1 MQGWS
6 DNAKL
11 AAVVVVADN
20 AKLAAVAVVEVVVV
34 ADNAK
39 AATIYNNDH
48 PLSRT

>member
-11 AAVVVVADN
+11 AVAVVADNTKEEVVVVVA
-20 AKLAAVAVVEVVVV
+20 A
-34 ADNAK
+34 
-39 AATIYNNDH
+39 IYNNDH